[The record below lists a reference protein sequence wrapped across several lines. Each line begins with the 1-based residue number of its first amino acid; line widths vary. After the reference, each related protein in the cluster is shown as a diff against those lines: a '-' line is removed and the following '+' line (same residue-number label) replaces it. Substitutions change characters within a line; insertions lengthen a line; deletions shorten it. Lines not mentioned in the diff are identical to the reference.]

1 MQKQTA
7 EVGSLLSLG
16 LGRTYIYMYMSPF
29 IWSGNEAFG
38 CASSSR
44 EKELS
49 STVVRMEKQ
58 SSQDNGEIVSELMPD
73 TSTESSL
80 DKKAGDDAELKTEP
94 PRSKSL
100 KFKLT
105 VFFLAVVTLIASMDA
120 VIVGSC
126 LAAIAKD
133 LQSSSVESFWVGT
146 SFLLAQTV
154 TIPPYGTTSE
164 IFGRKGP
171 ILIATAIFT
180 VGSVLCATAQNV
192 RWLIGARV
200 VQGIGAGGMV
210 QLVQVILSDISTMS
224 ERGLYMAIAAL
235 AWSLGT
241 NMGIPLGGAIGSRTT
256 WRWVFY
262 INIPTCV
269 VCIVGLIYSLQLQ
282 QDISSF
288 RKKLAKLDWTGLG
301 VFTCASTLFL
311 VGVTSGGTLHPWNSA
326 AVLVPLILGSLVF
339 GVFLFTQW
347 RIASNP
353 MMPLRIFNDR
363 SAIVGFAT
371 SFLHGLVFWCVTY
384 YMIIFVCLPP
394 SARRLQ
400 LPANTHFA
408 TSIVP
413 RSITA
418 WRLACLPRDDDLHR
432 ILGARGTRG
441 QYAGETNAA
450 IQVHRRGGMGSTGGR
465 NG

>member
-1 MQKQTA
+1 MGEQSAQNIGKAISGLASDELT
-7 EVGSLLSLG
+7 EPSLEKKVGSDV
-16 LGRTYIYMYMSPF
+16 
-29 IWSGNEAFG
+29 
-38 CASSSR
+38 
-44 EKELS
+44 ELDVE
-49 STVVRMEKQ
+49 T
-58 SSQDNGEIVSELMPD
+58 
-73 TSTESSL
+73 
-80 DKKAGDDAELKTEP
+80 
-94 PRSKSL
+94 PRPKSL

-105 VFFLAVVTLIASMDA
+105 VLFLAVVTLIASMDA

-126 LAAIAKD
+126 LVAIAED

-180 VGSVLCATAQNV
+180 FGSILCATAQNIS
-192 RWLIGARV
+192 WLIGARV
-200 VQGIGAGGMV
+200 VQGIGAGGMI

-241 NMGIPLGGAIGSRTT
+241 NMGIPMGGAIGSRTT
-256 WRWVFY
+256 WRWIFY

-269 VCIVGLIYSLQLQ
+269 LCIAGLVYSLQLQ
-282 QDISSF
+282 QDTSSF
-288 RKKLAKLDWTGLG
+288 MKKLGMLDWTGLG

-311 VGVTSGGTLHPWNSA
+311 VGLTSGGALHPWDSA
-326 AVLVPLILGSLVF
+326 AVLVPLILGAVLFMVF
-339 GVFLFTQW
+339 IVTQW
-347 RIASNP
+347 RVSSNP

-363 SAIVGFAT
+363 SAITGFAT

-384 YMIIFVCLPP
+384 YMIIFVSLPMNM
-394 SARRLQ
+394 LQ
-400 LPANTHFA
+400 SRTPAYCSGLAFL
-408 TSIVP
+408 VP
-413 RSITA
+413 RRIATRRST
-418 WRLACLPRDDDLHR
+418 RFPRDHDLYR
-432 ILGARGTRG
+432 ILRPGRAGSQHTRK
-441 QYAGETNAA
+441 TNATVQ
-450 IQVHRRGGMGSTGGR
+450 IHHCGGLGSAGSR